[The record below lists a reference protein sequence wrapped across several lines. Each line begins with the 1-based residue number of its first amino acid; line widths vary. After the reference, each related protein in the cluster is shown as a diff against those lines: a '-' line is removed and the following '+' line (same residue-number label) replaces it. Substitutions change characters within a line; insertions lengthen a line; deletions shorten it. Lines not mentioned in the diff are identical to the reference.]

1 MTLDIPPTVPAAVR
15 RAARRWPDDEAVV
28 DGGQRVSW
36 AGLAE
41 RMTLAARAYAASG
54 VRPGD
59 RVALWAPNCLD
70 WIVAA
75 LGVYA
80 AGAVLV
86 PVNTRFK
93 GAETAHVLRTAGARL
108 LLTVTDFIHAD
119 YLGMLAGEADL
130 LTALEIVVLSG
141 PPGDATG
148 WEAFLQRAGE
158 TGEIT
163 EQLGPDDVSDIIF
176 TSGTTGTPK
185 GAVLTHGAS
194 TRTYAAWSDTVGLR
208 HGDRYLVVY
217 PFFHC
222 AGLKSAVLACVLTGA
237 TIVPCPVFDVATV
250 MSLVARERISMLPG
264 PPALYQSLL
273 NADLSGYDRSSLRLA
288 VTGAASVPVDL
299 VRRMREDL
307 GFASVVTGYGLTET
321 TGTVSMCRHDDP
333 IEVIATTSG
342 RPIPGMQVRVVDPAG
357 LDSAGVDPVGVDVP
371 AGEPGEVWVR
381 GYAVMRCYFDAP
393 EATAAAFTPDGWL
406 RTGDIGVLDAGGNL
420 RITDRIKDMFIVGGF
435 NAYPAEIENLMSGHP
450 DIAQVAVVGVPD
462 ERLGEVGFAYVIPR
476 QGSAP
481 TAAGLIAWCR
491 GEMANFKV
499 PRHVEFVPA
508 LPLNPSGK
516 VLKFAL
522 RDRARTSAGP
532 AKERPDQL
540 MT

>member
-1 MTLDIPPTVPAAVR
+1 MRPDVPPTVPAAVR
-15 RAARRWPDDEAVV
+15 RAARLWPDGEAVV
-28 DGGQRVSW
+28 DGGRRVSW
-36 AGLAE
+36 SGLAE
-41 RMTLAARAYAASG
+41 RMTRAARAYAVSG

-59 RVALWAPNCLD
+59 RVALWAPNSLD

-86 PVNTRFK
+86 PVNTRLK
-93 GAETAHVLRTAGARL
+93 GTEAAHVLRTAGARL
-108 LLTVTDFIHAD
+108 LLTVTDFIDAD
-119 YLGMLAGEADL
+119 YIGMLASDPDL
-130 LTALEIVVLSG
+130 KAALEIVVLSG

-148 WEAFLQRAGE
+148 WETFLQRAGE
-158 TGEIT
+158 GGEIS
-163 EQLGPDDVSDIIF
+163 EPRLGPDDVSDIIF

-222 AGLKSAVLACVLTGA
+222 AGLKSAVLACILTGA

-250 MSLVARERISMLPG
+250 MGLVARERISMLPG

-273 NADLSGYDRSSLRLA
+273 NADLSGYDTASLRLA

-299 VRRMREDL
+299 VRRVRSDL

-342 RPIPGMQVRVVDPAG
+342 RPIPGMEVRVVDPAA
-357 LDSAGVDPVGVDVP
+357 AGHAGVDVP
-371 AGEPGEVWVR
+371 VGEPGEVWVR

-435 NAYPAEIENLMSGHP
+435 NAYPAEIENLMSRHP
-450 DIAQVAVVGVPD
+450 DVAQVAVVGVPD
-462 ERLGEVGFAYVIPR
+462 ERLGEVGFAYVVPR

-481 TAAGLIAWCR
+481 TAAELIAWCR
-491 GEMANFKV
+491 GAMANFKV
-499 PRHVEFVPA
+499 PRRVELVQA

-516 VLKFAL
+516 VLKFEL
-522 RDRARTSAGP
+522 RDRARKSAHHVG
-532 AKERPDQL
+532 
-540 MT
+540 

>member
-1 MTLDIPPTVPAAVR
+1 MTLDVPPTVPAAVR
-15 RAARRWPDDEAVV
+15 RAARLWPDEEAVI
-28 DGGQRVSW
+28 DGGQRVTW
-36 AGLAE
+36 AGLAD
-41 RMTLAARAYAASG
+41 RMTRAARACAASG

-59 RVALWAPNCLD
+59 RVALWAPNSLD

-93 GAETAHVLRTAGARL
+93 GAEAAHVLRTAGARL
-108 LLTVTDFIHAD
+108 LVTVTGFLGAD
-119 YLGMLAGEADL
+119 YIGLLAGDPDL
-130 LTALEIVVLSG
+130 MAALEIVVLSG
-141 PPGDATG
+141 PPGDATP
-148 WEAFLQRAGE
+148 WARFLERAGKADGSPGPE
-158 TGEIT
+158 ER
-163 EQLGPDDVSDIIF
+163 LGPDDVSDIIF

-194 TRTYAAWSDTVGLR
+194 TRSYVTWSRNVGLR

-250 MSLVARERISMLPG
+250 MDLVVKERISMLPG

-273 NADLSGYDRSSLRLA
+273 NADLSGYDTSSLRLA

-307 GFASVVTGYGLTET
+307 GFASVVTAYGLTET
-321 TGTVSMCRHDDP
+321 TGTVSTCLHDDP
-333 IEVIATTSG
+333 IEVIASTSG
-342 RPIPGMQVRVVDPAG
+342 RPIPGMEVRVVARDGA
-357 LDSAGVDPVGVDVP
+357 DVP

-393 EATAAAFTPDGWL
+393 EATAEAFTPDGWL
-406 RTGDIGVLDAGGNL
+406 RTGDIGILDSGGNL

-435 NAYPAEIENLMSGHP
+435 NAYPAEIENMISRHP
-450 DIAQVAVVGVPD
+450 DVAQVAVVGAPD

-476 QGSAP
+476 QGSAI
-481 TAAGLIAWCR
+481 TAAELIAWCR

-499 PRHVEFVPA
+499 PRYVEFVPA

-516 VLKFAL
+516 VLKFEL
-522 RDRARTSAGP
+522 RDRARDAVAGGRH
-532 AKERPDQL
+532 A
-540 MT
+540 